1 MFDKNFKNNQ
11 IFLFLFFLS
20 VYGFYILLPFLLNL
34 TNYFLVILLDHF
46 PIYSHNDDRNYI
58 IETYNLIN
66 FSYIFILNTILF
78 LIVFLLFYLINN
90 NRNKSSNSIDNYFL
104 YLSEFVV
111 FVCLLYLVIDLFE
124 YWKHYK
130 NVLIESKLSFLDRNE
145 FYAFFHDRKQ
155 THYIVGSIFSL
166 FLMKNSRFITPLIF
180 IFVLCCLE
188 IFSLSRFYIF
198 LIFSTLLIISN
209 KKLIPVFIFFLFS
222 IVIYRLYIFSFTAEG
237 FFSNLFFEPVSL
249 ISNEIIKLL
258 NGTVEFKNS
267 NFFSN
272 LILKN
277 IFSNFL
283 FFDYSSTYYIFEEK
297 HYPHYRS
304 FAQFGLLD
312 ILAYPLQTLM
322 LAICIL
328 CLKFFLGRFYNF
340 KDLYIIS
347 SVFILFMI
355 IRGSAIY
362 GLSFLFKVQLILVIL
377 VISSNIIKKLKLF
390 KSSP

>member
-20 VYGFYILLPFLLNL
+20 VYCFYILLPFFLNL
-34 TNYFLVILLDHF
+34 TNFFIVILLDHF
-46 PIYSHNDDRNYI
+46 PIYSHNEDRNYI

-66 FSYIFILNTILF
+66 FNYIFILNTVLF
-78 LIVFLLFYLINN
+78 LIVILLFYLLNN
-90 NRNKSSNSIDNYFL
+90 NKNISKNSIDNYFL

-111 FVCLLYLVIDLFE
+111 IVCLFYLFFDLYE
-124 YWKHYK
+124 YWRHYK
-130 NVLIESKLSFLDRNE
+130 NVLIESNLTFLDRNG
-145 FYAFFHDRKQ
+145 FYEFFHGRKQ
-155 THYIVGSIFSL
+155 SHYIVGAIFSL
-166 FLMKNSRFITPLIF
+166 FLLKNSRFITPLIF
-180 IFVLCCLE
+180 IFTVCCLE

-209 KKLIPVFIFFLFS
+209 KKLIPIFIFFLFS
-222 IVIYRLYIFSFTAEG
+222 IVTYRLYVLSFTIEG

-258 NGTVEFKNS
+258 NGAVEFKNT
-267 NFFSN
+267 NFFSE

-283 FFDYSSTYYIFEEK
+283 FFDYTTTYYIFDEK

-312 ILAYPLQTLM
+312 ILAYPIQTLM

-328 CLKFFLGRFYNF
+328 FLKIFLSRFYNF

-355 IRGSAIY
+355 LRGSAIY

>member
-20 VYGFYILLPFLLNL
+20 VYGFYILLPYFFNL
-34 TNYFLVILLDHF
+34 TNYFMIILLDHF
-46 PIYSHNDDRNYI
+46 PIYSHNKDRNYI

-66 FSYIFILNTILF
+66 FNYIFILNTVLF
-78 LIVFLLFYLINN
+78 LILILLFYLINN
-90 NRNKSSNSIDNYFL
+90 NRNISKNSVDKYFL
-104 YLSEFVV
+104 YLSEIVV
-111 FVCLLYLVIDLFE
+111 IVCLFYLVLDLFE
-124 YWKHYK
+124 YWRHYK
-130 NVLIESKLSFLDRNE
+130 NVLIESNLSFLDRNGFYE
-145 FYAFFHDRKQ
+145 FFNGRKQ
-155 THYIVGSIFSL
+155 THYIVGAIFSL
-166 FLMKNSRFITPLIF
+166 FLLKNSRLITPLIF
-180 IFVLCCLE
+180 IFILCCLE

-198 LIFSTLLIISN
+198 LIFSALLIISN
-209 KKLIPVFIFFLFS
+209 KKLIPIFIFFLFS

-237 FFSNLFFEPVSL
+237 FLSNLFFEPVSL

-258 NGTVEFKNS
+258 NGAVEFKNS
-267 NFFSN
+267 NFFID

-277 IFSNFL
+277 IFSNFI
-283 FFDYSSTYYIFEEK
+283 FFEYSSTYYIFEDK

-312 ILAYPLQTLM
+312 ILAYPLQTLI

-328 CLKFFLGRFYNF
+328 CLKFFLSIFYNLR
-340 KDLYIIS
+340 DLYIIS

-377 VISSNIIKKLKLF
+377 VISSNIIKRLKLF

>member
-20 VYGFYILLPFLLNL
+20 VYGFYILLPYFFNL
-34 TNYFLVILLDHF
+34 TNYFMIILLDHF
-46 PIYSHNDDRNYI
+46 PIYSHNKDRNYI

-66 FSYIFILNTILF
+66 FNYIFILNTVLF
-78 LIVFLLFYLINN
+78 LILILLFYLINN
-90 NRNKSSNSIDNYFL
+90 NRNISKNSVDKYFL
-104 YLSEFVV
+104 YLSEIVV
-111 FVCLLYLVIDLFE
+111 IVCLFYLVLDLFE
-124 YWKHYK
+124 YWRHYK
-130 NVLIESKLSFLDRNE
+130 NVLIESNLSFLDRNGFYE
-145 FYAFFHDRKQ
+145 FFNGRKQ
-155 THYIVGSIFSL
+155 THYIIGAIFSL
-166 FLMKNSRFITPLIF
+166 FLLKNSRLITPLIF
-180 IFVLCCLE
+180 IFILCCLE

-198 LIFSTLLIISN
+198 LIFSALLIISN
-209 KKLIPVFIFFLFS
+209 KKLIPIFIFFLFS

-237 FFSNLFFEPVSL
+237 FLSNLFFEPVSL

-258 NGTVEFKNS
+258 NGAVEFKNS
-267 NFFSN
+267 NFFSD

-277 IFSNFL
+277 IFSNFI
-283 FFDYSSTYYIFEEK
+283 FFEYSSTYYIFEDK

-312 ILAYPLQTLM
+312 ILAYPLQTLI

-328 CLKFFLGRFYNF
+328 CLKFFLSIFYNLR
-340 KDLYIIS
+340 DLYIIS

-377 VISSNIIKKLKLF
+377 VISSNIIKRLKLF

>member
-20 VYGFYILLPFLLNL
+20 VYCFYILLPYFFNL
-34 TNYFLVILLDHF
+34 TNYFTIILLDHF
-46 PIYSHNDDRNYI
+46 PIYSHNKDRNYI
-58 IETYNLIN
+58 LETYNLIN
-66 FSYIFILNTILF
+66 FNYIFILNTVLF
-78 LIVFLLFYLINN
+78 LILILLFYLINT
-90 NRNKSSNSIDNYFL
+90 NRNISKNSVDNYFL
-104 YLSEFVV
+104 YLSEIVV
-111 FVCLLYLVIDLFE
+111 IVCLFYLVLDLFE
-124 YWKHYK
+124 YWTHYK
-130 NVLIESKLSFLDRNE
+130 NVLIKSNLSFLDRNGFYE
-145 FYAFFHDRKQ
+145 FFNGRKQ
-155 THYIVGSIFSL
+155 THYIVGAIFSL
-166 FLMKNSRFITPLIF
+166 FLLKNSRLITPLIF
-180 IFVLCCLE
+180 IFILCCLE

-198 LIFSTLLIISN
+198 LIFSALLIISN
-209 KKLIPVFIFFLFS
+209 KKLIPIFIFFLFS

-237 FFSNLFFEPVSL
+237 FLSNLFFEPVSL

-258 NGTVEFKNS
+258 NGAVEFKNS
-267 NFFSN
+267 NFFSD

-283 FFDYSSTYYIFEEK
+283 FFEYSSTYYIFEDK

-328 CLKFFLGRFYNF
+328 CLKFFLSRFYNF
-340 KDLYIIS
+340 RDLYIIS

-377 VISSNIIKKLKLF
+377 VISSNIIKRLKFF